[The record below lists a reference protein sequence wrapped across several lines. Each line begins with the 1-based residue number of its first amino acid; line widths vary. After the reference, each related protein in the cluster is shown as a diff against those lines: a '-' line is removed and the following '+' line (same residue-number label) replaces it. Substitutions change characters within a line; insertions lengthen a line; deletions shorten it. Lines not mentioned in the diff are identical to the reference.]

1 MTTINF
7 FAKVCNEMD
16 FATYKVQKEKQSRK
30 GQAELTA
37 QKKYFKSNQRRLIK
51 MATREEN
58 LKKINT
64 ELEKMSDEQLEQVAV
79 PPLTCLTTSPART
92 SNGIASKIT
101 SLWNKAGIQVKYND
115 FGANSYSINGQPISR
130 NDAVDK
136 LANNLGYHD
145 MDTSKFKI

>member
-64 ELEKMSDEQLEQVAV
+64 ELEKMSDEQLEQVAGGTELAFDSGRSSAYV
-79 PPLTCLTTSPART
+79 LDD
-92 SNGIASKIT
+92 IT
-101 SLWNKAGIQVKYND
+101 SANVKWNRQQNHLV
-115 FGANSYSINGQPISR
+115 
-130 NDAVDK
+130 VE
-136 LANNLGYHD
+136 
-145 MDTSKFKI
+145 